1 MLCAVAYGATYYLS
15 RSLRSMQKTD
25 NFHFT
30 TRLLQLLLPIGL
42 LACFATGAAAQTG
55 AAAPAKST
63 SSGSSSPMPTRSAVV
78 SGSKTSQ
85 AVIDPSLPD
94 DANVTKMLEPYSGKV
109 RALEIVIGTLDGEL
123 KKTGLGGGTLGN
135 FVTDGM
141 RAQAAAKLGK
151 HIDLALS
158 NSGGLRKNAISP
170 GELRITDIFELLP
183 FENALVELD
192 LTGEQLMK
200 ALQVSVEYREP
211 QSGARILYR
220 ANADKKLEIVKAVL
234 VGADGFEK
242 PIDPAATYHVVTV
255 DYLLSVANGKFA
267 ILQEAKVQKPLG
279 VTIRDA
285 MIDYVKGETTA
296 GRHIKAKF
304 DGRFRR
310 EGPSGPPEGNDPQ

>member
-1 MLCAVAYGATYYLS
+1 ML
-15 RSLRSMQKTD
+15 KTD
-25 NFHFT
+25 NFHFA
-30 TRLLQLLLPIGL
+30 TRLLQVLVAISLI
-42 LACFATGAAAQTG
+42 ACFASSASSQSGAT
-55 AAAPAKST
+55 APAKST
-63 SSGSSSPMPTRSAVV
+63 PSSDSTKPARSAVV

-85 AVIDPSLPD
+85 TVIDPSLPD
-94 DANVTKMLEPYSGKV
+94 DATVMKMLEPYSGKV
-109 RALEIVIGTLDGEL
+109 RALEVVIGTLDGEL
-123 KKTGLGGGTLGN
+123 SKAGLGGGTLGN

-183 FENALVELD
+183 FENALVELE
-192 LTGEQLMK
+192 LTGAQVLK
-200 ALQVSVEYREP
+200 ALQVAVENREP

-220 ANADKKLEIVKAVL
+220 ANADNKLEIVSAVL
-234 VGADGFEK
+234 IGADGLEK
-242 PIDPAATYHVVTV
+242 RIDPAATYHVVSI

-285 MIDYVKGETTA
+285 LIDYVKGETAA
-296 GRHIKAKF
+296 GRNIKAKL

-310 EGPSGPPEGNDPQ
+310 EGGEGNEP